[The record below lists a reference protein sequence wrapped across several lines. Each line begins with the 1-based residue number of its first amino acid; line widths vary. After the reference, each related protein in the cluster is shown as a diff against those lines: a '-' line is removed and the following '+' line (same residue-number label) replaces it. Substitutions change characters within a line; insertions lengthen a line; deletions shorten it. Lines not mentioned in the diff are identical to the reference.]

1 VWLGANATSGMANQ
15 LMGKIPV
22 AQNAFW
28 HISIVVHLFHT
39 DVNRVK
45 KLIAG
50 FFPVGFHGSKQSFIS
65 WLHPVSTVWWGYTY
79 YFCTMLLH
87 QTHKFYIVNVA
98 SIPIHYEHMLLGV
111 LFRSKKLHKLFIK
124 LHKKFFV
131 DLPIFR
137 TANDGIWWGA
147 CSPV

>member
-1 VWLGANATSGMANQ
+1 MAWCKRNIRY
-15 LMGKIPV
+15 GK
-22 AQNAFW
+22 
-28 HISIVVHLFHT
+28 SIDGKDPSCSECILAYLYCSALVPH
-39 DVNRVK
+39 RCEQSK
-45 KLIAG
+45 KLFAG
-50 FFPVGFHGSKQSFIS
+50 LFPVGFHGSKQSFIS
-65 WLHPVSTVWWGYTY
+65 RLHPVSTVWWGYTY

-87 QTHKFYIVNVA
+87 QTQKFYIVNVA

-131 DLPIFR
+131 DLPVFR